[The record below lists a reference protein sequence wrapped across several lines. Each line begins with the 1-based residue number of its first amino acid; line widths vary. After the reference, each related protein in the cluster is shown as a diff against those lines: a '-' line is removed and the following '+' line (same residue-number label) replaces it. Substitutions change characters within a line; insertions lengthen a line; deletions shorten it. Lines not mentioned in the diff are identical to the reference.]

1 MKVKTVV
8 ISLAVTGALV
18 AGGIYGAYYVLQS
31 RKSPVEVVPVANVN
45 SGYWGT
51 TNTIYG
57 TVTSQVAQNVTLDE
71 EYAVDEIYVEAGQEV
86 KEGDPLFS
94 YDMTLP
100 ELELELKEL
109 ELQTYELEKTRLERD
124 LERLRNGTYTTAS
137 LESNDTGSMTA
148 SGGTDLIIEEPGG
161 ESGSSGSSQGG
172 GSGNGLSIDSAV
184 VVSESTEGSTE
195 GSQTST
201 EGSQSSTE
209 SQQAASEES
218 GGTGESS
225 QTPETVQETTPGTE
239 AAPSTEAGETE
250 PGIEIES
257 VETVEGTVEA
267 QAGESESE
275 TEALTGDAGT
285 FISLYTTIQQ
295 NAESGMAGED
305 SFGKLVAGAL
315 DFYHNHLCTASQSSD
330 LQILDALGQ
339 NALSLCTYTLS
350 EEAKQAFQAAGI
362 SEEEVASYVENLENY
377 GLEYLQSKNN
387 SLAGSSVEGL
397 SAAAIVG
404 TANAEGLLTVPE
416 AVYNSLSD
424 TGKKREAYAYVT
436 YAARLLGSNIQDG
449 LSDKIESVYNA
460 YLLLNDTARN
470 AFNEA
475 AGSDSVLSSAW
486 QNIQAAVDS
495 MKGIAND
502 EYYVRQYTR
511 LLTGTELVSETV
523 YRTGDTVNIS
533 AGEIEFYQFER
544 WTVLDANGNEIA
556 LERPY
561 DAETTFVMPEGNV
574 TVTADYTVDSAA
586 VNSCVNQFMELAE
599 SLQSEGAAQSETYL
613 EALQEA
619 INLYQSMLGSLPAD
633 ILDESGATMEDYELK
648 QEVWTYTDTDI
659 QTLEDSYKSLCLSY
673 VNALINSLDPQALTR
688 EALDEA
694 KNAYE
699 KLGASWSQEITISYL
714 LDAYE
719 VILMIQE
726 IDTTQPAETVTAAVQ
741 AAADAYYALTEEGKA
756 AVWNLDVLENLME
769 QYGIQ
774 WPSEEETE
782 SELWDDFGDF
792 GDFGDMGMDEGY
804 TSEELQS
811 MIKDTER
818 QIEEKDRQIREAEI
832 ELGQSQRTVDGK
844 VVRSTLDG
852 TVVSIGETDGT
863 SEDEYFVKVASAAG
877 LYARG
882 SMNELDLES
891 IHVGDTISGMLM
903 DTGVSFTAEIVE
915 ISEYPDTSGESMNYG
930 SENTN
935 ASYYPFMA
943 LIEDTEEITEGDA
956 ELYLTDTVTD
966 YSNIITLE
974 NYFIRTENDGR
985 SYVYIQGEDGRLK
998 KQYVELG
1005 QEFYAMVVEIRSGL
1019 DESDLIAF
1027 PYGDDVMEGA
1037 ATKEVDA
1044 LTY

>member
-148 SGGTDLIIEEPGG
+148 SGDTDLIIEEPGG

-239 AAPSTEAGETE
+239 AAPFTEAGETE

-267 QAGESESE
+267 QAGEV
-275 TEALTGDAGT
+275 ALSGNAKT
-285 FISLYTTIQQ
+285 FNDLYTLIQQ
-295 NAESGMAGED
+295 NAESGMSGED
-305 SFGKLVAGAL
+305 IFGKLVANAL
-315 DFYHNHLCTASQSSD
+315 NFYYNHLCEDPQKSD
-330 LQILDALGQ
+330 LQIIDALGQ
-339 NALSLCTYTLS
+339 NTIPLYTYTLS

-362 SEEEVASYVENLENY
+362 SEEEVASYVENLQNY

-619 INLYQSMLGSLPAD
+619 INLYQSMLASLPAD

-659 QTLEDSYKSLCLSY
+659 QTLEDSYKSLCLAY

-694 KNAYE
+694 KNAYA

-741 AAADAYYALTEEGKA
+741 AAADAY
-756 AVWNLDVLENLME
+756 
-769 QYGIQ
+769 
-774 WPSEEETE
+774 
-782 SELWDDFGDF
+782 
-792 GDFGDMGMDEGY
+792 
-804 TSEELQS
+804 
-811 MIKDTER
+811 
-818 QIEEKDRQIREAEI
+818 
-832 ELGQSQRTVDGK
+832 
-844 VVRSTLDG
+844 
-852 TVVSIGETDGT
+852 
-863 SEDEYFVKVASAAG
+863 
-877 LYARG
+877 
-882 SMNELDLES
+882 
-891 IHVGDTISGMLM
+891 
-903 DTGVSFTAEIVE
+903 
-915 ISEYPDTSGESMNYG
+915 
-930 SENTN
+930 
-935 ASYYPFMA
+935 
-943 LIEDTEEITEGDA
+943 
-956 ELYLTDTVTD
+956 
-966 YSNIITLE
+966 
-974 NYFIRTENDGR
+974 
-985 SYVYIQGEDGRLK
+985 
-998 KQYVELG
+998 
-1005 QEFYAMVVEIRSGL
+1005 
-1019 DESDLIAF
+1019 
-1027 PYGDDVMEGA
+1027 
-1037 ATKEVDA
+1037 
-1044 LTY
+1044 